1 MLEWH
6 AVILAGGKGS
16 RMGEGQPKVL
26 RPVCGIPMIRLVTDV
41 IRQAGIASMV
51 VVVPEESEAI
61 QAALPSGID
70 FAVQKN
76 QLGTGD
82 ALWSALET
90 VNNSGS
96 SYVLVVNADV
106 PLLESNTITQ
116 LVERHVSAQSVVS
129 ILTATGPFSTNLGA
143 VSRGDDG
150 EIVTIIE
157 GGRFSSG
164 VEHREVNVGVY
175 CFRVDWLTENIQ
187 RLNYSE
193 TGELYIT
200 ELVELAHRDEKVV
213 ESIEMSDIAQGI
225 GVNTLAELADADQIL
240 RSRIRNYWIE
250 RGVYIM
256 DRQSVQID
264 WNVTIGQG
272 TSILPNTV
280 ILGETNIGDN
290 CEIGFGSMIRDSR
303 VGSRCKILSSI
314 IEGATLEDRVDVGP
328 FSHLRNDSYISS
340 GVHIG
345 NYAEVKASRIGP
357 GSKMGHFSYMGDAE
371 VGSNVNIGAG
381 TITCNFDGEQKHRT
395 IVGDDVFLGSDT
407 MLVAPVRIGDRAS
420 TGAGAVVT
428 KDVPADVLVAGVP
441 ARVVPKSG

>member
-1 MLEWH
+1 
-6 AVILAGGKGS
+6 
-16 RMGEGQPKVL
+16 
-26 RPVCGIPMIRLVTDV
+26 
-41 IRQAGIASMV
+41 
-51 VVVPEESEAI
+51 
-61 QAALPSGID
+61 
-70 FAVQKN
+70 
-76 QLGTGD
+76 
-82 ALWSALET
+82 
-90 VNNSGS
+90 
-96 SYVLVVNADV
+96 
-106 PLLESNTITQ
+106 
-116 LVERHVSAQSVVS
+116 
-129 ILTATGPFSTNLGA
+129 
-143 VSRGDDG
+143 
-150 EIVTIIE
+150 
-157 GGRFSSG
+157 
-164 VEHREVNVGVY
+164 
-175 CFRVDWLTENIQ
+175 
-187 RLNYSE
+187 
-193 TGELYIT
+193 
-200 ELVELAHRDEKVV
+200 
-213 ESIEMSDIAQGI
+213 
-225 GVNTLAELADADQIL
+225 
-240 RSRIRNYWIE
+240 
-250 RGVYIM
+250 M

-407 MLVAPVRIGDRAS
+407 MLVAPVKIGDRAS

-441 ARVVPKSG
+441 ARVVPKSGVIHHVFFLTTLCGFDSLLVCFGTDEW